1 LALGVL
7 PLQARPCNAFRL
19 TSQFFPGQQ
28 WAFAGTTDSGALNF
42 EESFNFTTT
51 LLHAILI
58 DRFFP
63 GQPWAFAGTTD
74 SEALNFKES
83 FNLTTTLLHSI
94 PVDKFF
100 PGQPWAQTGMTSK
113 KAPRLPWVLSREY
126 FYEYP

>member
-1 LALGVL
+1 
-7 PLQARPCNAFRL
+7 
-19 TSQFFPGQQ
+19 
-28 WAFAGTTDSGALNF
+28 LNF

-83 FNLTTTLLHSI
+83 FNLTTTLLHST

-100 PGQPWAQTGMTSK
+100 PGQPCAYARTTKNEGFRHRKNDNGRRSARCFHLLK
-113 KAPRLPWVLSREY
+113 RRD
-126 FYEYP
+126 